1 MRQPFWVVYLVAAL
15 LLLIAFWVVGLATE
29 SFSFATLCYIWSVI
43 GLLAA
48 YLQSHTNSVVLRG
61 TGTLIWLGGLLGI
74 MGTVGNSWQAA
85 VAAGASGDLAWLMII
100 AVVTV
105 IVVYLVGR
113 WWGEFYAALSFIVVP
128 VLSIFGLS
136 IPMLASIEIVFA
148 IIASLVV
155 GVFLVS
161 IESLLIRWQRGQ
173 LGEVTPS
180 LLLSYCWRLSVTGS
194 AMVLTI
200 GLLLV
205 PPATIIQG
213 PLSQQLLRLPVLP
226 FARFH
231 YNAVEFPDLFTMPGG
246 PITLP
251 DIELFRVR
259 GTDYPRWRVRTY
271 VYYVGSGWRVSNEV
285 EDPQL
290 PTLRV
295 NEKFLEM
302 IWRPENKP
310 SSPLIRATV
319 SGSGHRIVALL
330 SPGEAL
336 RLQVST
342 SARTVVLRT
351 KSGCLQ
357 PVTPLRINA
366 YNIVASPI
374 PENLPPKNSA
384 SLTPVERRVLS
395 YFPPYLYRIRELAV
409 QVTQNAGTPYEKAKA
424 LEAFLRTQYRYSDS
438 PPYLVGRN
446 VDVVT
451 FFLFEAKEG
460 ACDWFASALALM
472 CRAVGIPA
480 RVVTGFYSDEVDTD
494 GSLVIRANDAHA
506 WVEAF
511 IDGYGWITLD
521 ATPSGDRN
529 RFALWEAL
537 QRWLSRRYRASF
549 ASPHIIWWFVAIL
562 WILGAVPTM
571 LKLGWRA
578 WDQYRPRPKWQT
590 IARCYLMAVQVAQKA
605 GLKLNL
611 NATPWENAEACD
623 QTPRFPVLGKKV
635 FRELADLTVAVLYAG
650 EEPTRATVK
659 RAKQLLKIFH
669 RQVRL
674 YKRWFAPRKVKRI
687 SLQTLR
693 QIWERL

>member
-310 SSPLIRATV
+310 SSPPIRATV
-319 SGSGHRIVALL
+319 SGSGHRIVALYRR
-330 SPGEAL
+330 GEDQE
-336 RLQVST
+336 RLPSTCYPLAHQRIQHCCFSNTRKFAAQKQRLFDAGGAT
-342 SARTVVLRT
+342 SAVILPTLLVSRPRVSRASDPKRWHTLRKSESAGSVLAD
-351 KSGCLQ
+351 SI
-357 PVTPLRINA
+357 PL
-366 YNIVASPI
+366 
-374 PENLPPKNSA
+374 L
-384 SLTPVERRVLS
+384 
-395 YFPPYLYRIRELAV
+395 
-409 QVTQNAGTPYEKAKA
+409 
-424 LEAFLRTQYRYSDS
+424 
-438 PPYLVGRN
+438 
-446 VDVVT
+446 
-451 FFLFEAKEG
+451 
-460 ACDWFASALALM
+460 
-472 CRAVGIPA
+472 
-480 RVVTGFYSDEVDTD
+480 
-494 GSLVIRANDAHA
+494 
-506 WVEAF
+506 
-511 IDGYGWITLD
+511 
-521 ATPSGDRN
+521 
-529 RFALWEAL
+529 RFAAL
-537 QRWLSRRYRASF
+537 
-549 ASPHIIWWFVAIL
+549 
-562 WILGAVPTM
+562 LGGA
-571 LKLGWRA
+571 
-578 WDQYRPRPKWQT
+578 
-590 IARCYLMAVQVAQKA
+590 
-605 GLKLNL
+605 
-611 NATPWENAEACD
+611 
-623 QTPRFPVLGKKV
+623 
-635 FRELADLTVAVLYAG
+635 
-650 EEPTRATVK
+650 
-659 RAKQLLKIFH
+659 
-669 RQVRL
+669 
-674 YKRWFAPRKVKRI
+674 
-687 SLQTLR
+687 
-693 QIWERL
+693 